1 MGIPPEGPVGTEDED
16 GPVGIE
22 GEAGGGR
29 VTGSTGLAGAGAG
42 AGLDEKSLAGRL
54 GAAPQPAVSGRV
66 WRS

>member
-1 MGIPPEGPVGTEDED
+1 MPPEGPVGTEDED

-22 GEAGGGR
+22 GEAVGGR
-29 VTGSTGLAGAGAG
+29 MTGSIGLAGAG

-54 GAAPQPAVSGRV
+54 GAAPQPVTSGRV